1 MARTVMRACR
11 NPACTKGEFPTKTAR
26 AAYCSSACRLIHH
39 RQQKKQQIQTEGKQI
54 MSNTPLQFAFSES
67 EYKARC
73 ENAEGFYL
81 GAIEKQ
87 GSNVQGAIV
96 ELQASTLIESLE
108 LYHAYRAKGYSP
120 LEPMSHL
127 PTASLVESP
136 LATFVTLYLTKPVEA
151 QAEDLEGIYAKV
163 RADYESELEC
173 KLQTEAERQV
183 QMVLAKQDRD
193 AQLAAEQN
201 RLKREQAI
209 RDELAAS
216 REKLRSQLIG
226 SGKLNADGSAE

>member
-1 MARTVMRACR
+1 MQQHRASKR
-11 NPACTKGEFPTKTAR
+11 E
-26 AAYCSSACRLIHH
+26 
-39 RQQKKQQIQTEGKQI
+39 QQATQQTIKKETP
-54 MSNTPLQFAFSES
+54 MSNTTPMLHIFSES

-73 ENAEGFYL
+73 ENAKGFYV

-87 GSNVQGAIV
+87 GSGIQGAIV

-108 LYHAYRAKGYSP
+108 LYHTYRAKGYSP

-136 LATFVTLYLTKPVEA
+136 LATFVTLYLIKPVKA
-151 QAEDLEGIYAKV
+151 QAVDLEGIYAKV

-173 KLQTEAERQV
+173 KLESEVELQV

-193 AQLAAEQN
+193 SQLAAEQD
-201 RLKREQAI
+201 RLSREKAV

-216 REKLRSQLIG
+216 REKLRAELIS